1 LNGKG
6 RGTMKNPLNK
16 RILRELKTDLGKYLV
31 IFLFMVMLIG
41 LVSGFLV
48 ADNSIESAYEEG
60 FTKYNLEWGH
70 FTLSAEPEQDLID
83 TLSEKGD
90 VKLYDLRYFEEE
102 EKSNS
107 ATIRVYKLRK
117 DVNLECVMSGELP
130 SAENEIALD
139 RMYAQNAELEV
150 GDTIT
155 LNGKALKI
163 SGLIAV
169 PDYSCLFENNTDMM
183 FDSINFSIAVMTE
196 KGYDAV
202 DSSKQFYNYAW
213 VYNTTPAD
221 DIAEKNMS
229 DDFLEVLKT
238 ELTSYDEELA
248 MQGKT
253 EKLVSIDNYL
263 PRYNNQA
270 VNFTGEDMGG
280 DKAMFIIF
288 DYIVIVIL
296 AFVFAVTISNTISQE
311 AAVIGTLRASGYSKR
326 ELVAH
331 YMVLPIMVTL
341 IAAVV
346 GNILGYTVLK
356 DYMVDMYYDSYSLCT
371 YETLWNIEAFVD
383 TTVIPIILMFVVN
396 LAVLIRKLQ
405 LSPLKFIRRDLSRK
419 KKKKAFRL
427 STKIPFLHRFR
438 MRIVFQNIPN
448 YIVLF
453 IGILFAGIIVVF
465 SLMFSPMLED
475 YAEHI
480 SESMIASY
488 QYVLASPEQTENAQA
503 EKYSLTSL
511 ETTDSRYMTDEV
523 SVFGVEDNSSYITQ
537 DIPSGKVLVSKSIM
551 NKFSLKS
558 GDTITL
564 KEKYSDKTYDFVI
577 ADEYDY
583 DATLAVFMSQKDY
596 QTTFDVEDEYFTGY
610 FSNEKL
616 SDIDQDYVAAVITKD
631 DLTKVSKQL
640 LVSMGNNME
649 LLKYF
654 GVIMFIL
661 LMYLLSKQIIEKNSQ
676 SISMTKILGF
686 SNGEIAGLYIV
697 ATSIVVIISLLLA
710 VPITNSVLNFI
721 FTSYLYTEITGYFP
735 CNISNSCYI
744 EMVVLGIISYAI
756 VALLQMYKIKKI
768 PKSDALKNVE

>member
-1 LNGKG
+1 
-6 RGTMKNPLNK
+6 MKNPLNK